1 MNIFEVV
8 LKKIFVRIEC
18 VVYIYVCSLILFYF
32 IVVNYSFVIMFKVK
46 KSEKREKEKEKDKK
60 VSRKKKDEIKYI
72 WRGNVMGDMM
82 IGALG
87 GRDGLDRGEI

>member
-1 MNIFEVV
+1 
-8 LKKIFVRIEC
+8 
-18 VVYIYVCSLILFYF
+18 
-32 IVVNYSFVIMFKVK
+32 MFKVK

-72 WRGNVMGDMM
+72 WWGNVMGDMM
-82 IGALG
+82 IGVLG

>member
-1 MNIFEVV
+1 
-8 LKKIFVRIEC
+8 
-18 VVYIYVCSLILFYF
+18 
-32 IVVNYSFVIMFKVK
+32 MFKVK

-82 IGALG
+82 IGVLG